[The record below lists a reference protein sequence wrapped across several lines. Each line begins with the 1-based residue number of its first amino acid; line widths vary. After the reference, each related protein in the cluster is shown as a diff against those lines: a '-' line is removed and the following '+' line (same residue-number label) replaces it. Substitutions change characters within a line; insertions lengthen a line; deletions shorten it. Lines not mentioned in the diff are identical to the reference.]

1 MIMEPVLATGEDELE
16 QLRYPVGR
24 LRPRRG
30 LDDTDRARLIADI
43 AALPARL
50 SAAVAGLRSD
60 QLETPY
66 RPGGWTLRQVVHHIA
81 DSHMHSYIRFKLAL
95 TADEP
100 AILAYDEAA
109 WARLPDAQGGDV
121 TVSLRLIDALH
132 TRWVEFLRSLDSND
146 WLRAYTHPELGR
158 VTLEVA
164 LQIYGWHSLHHT
176 AHITNTRQRAGWT
189 P

>member
-1 MIMEPVLATGEDELE
+1 MEPVLALGEDELE
-16 QLRYPVGR
+16 QLRFPIGR

-30 LDDTDRARLIADI
+30 IDETERGRLIADI

-66 RPGGWTLRQVVHHIA
+66 RPGGWTLRQVVHHVA

-100 AILAYDEAA
+100 TIPAYDEAA
-109 WARLPDAQGGDV
+109 WARLPDAQGEDV
-121 TVSLRLIDALH
+121 MVSLRLIDALH
-132 TRWVEFLRSLDSND
+132 TRWVEFLYGLDHDD
-146 WLRAYTHPELGR
+146 WLRAYRHPELGR
-158 VTLEVA
+158 VTLDVA
-164 LQIYGWHSLHHT
+164 LQIYAWHSRHHT
-176 AHITNTRQRAGWT
+176 AHIANTRQRAGWT